1 MARALVGSL
10 TFSTV
15 ITLVILPSIYLMLDD
30 MRIWSRRILRAAT
43 R

>member
-1 MARALVGSL
+1 MARAIVGGL

-15 ITLVILPSIYLMLDD
+15 ITLVILPSIYIMLDD
-30 MRIWSRRILRAAT
+30 MRIWSRRIVRAAT